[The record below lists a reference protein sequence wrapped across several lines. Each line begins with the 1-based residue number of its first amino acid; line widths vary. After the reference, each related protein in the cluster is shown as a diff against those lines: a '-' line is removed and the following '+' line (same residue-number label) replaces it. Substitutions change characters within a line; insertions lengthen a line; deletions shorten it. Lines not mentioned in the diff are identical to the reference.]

1 MGSTPAW
8 QGPSRTERPR
18 KLSDKPTEALLAE
31 QVRYYRER
39 ACEYDSSSPGVAPRA
54 VAELRALGPFERVI
68 ELGAGTGLH
77 TGILASMAREV
88 VAVDS
93 SPEVL
98 AINRPKNPAPN
109 VSTLVADVL
118 DDEPLEPADLVFFA
132 ALWSHIPTSRFE
144 AFWKRVERLLVP
156 GGRAFIVDQSRH
168 DLWQEEGSDVDE
180 VVMRTLND
188 GRRFRVVKVLWD
200 KAELTAR
207 LAAIGLRARLTRDD
221 PFYWGVIERG

>member
-1 MGSTPAW
+1 MTD
-8 QGPSRTERPR
+8 E
-18 KLSDKPTEALLAE
+18 PTEALLAE

-39 ACEYDSSSPGVAPRA
+39 ASEYDETSPGLAPRA
-54 VAELRALGPFERVI
+54 VEELRALGPFERVI
-68 ELGAGTGLH
+68 ELGAGTGLY

-98 AINRPKNPAPN
+98 AINRAKNRATN
-109 VSTLVADVL
+109 VSMLVADML

-144 AFWKRVERLLVP
+144 AFWKRVESLLGP
-156 GGRAFIVDQSRH
+156 GGRAFIVDESRH
-168 DLWQEEGSDVDE
+168 DLWPEEGSDADE

-188 GRRFRVVKVLWD
+188 GRRFRVVKVHWD
-200 KAELTAR
+200 PAALTAR
-207 LAAIGLRARLTRDD
+207 LVTIGLRARLTRDD
-221 PFYWGVIERG
+221 PYYWGVIERDR

>member
-1 MGSTPAW
+1 MCTPSSLGGRSAT
-8 QGPSRTERPR
+8 Q
-18 KLSDKPTEALLAE
+18 ALLAE

-39 ACEYDSSSPGVAPRA
+39 AYEYDSTSPGVAPRA

-68 ELGAGTGLH
+68 ELGAGTGLY
-77 TGILASMAREV
+77 TGILASMSREV

-98 AINRPKNPAPN
+98 AINRAKNPAPN
-109 VSTLVADVL
+109 ISTLVADVL
-118 DDEPLEPADLVFFA
+118 DDVSLEPADLVFFA

-144 AFWKRVERLLVP
+144 TFWTRVERLLVP
-156 GGRAFIVDQSRH
+156 GGHAFIVDESRH
-168 DLWQEEGSDVDE
+168 DLWQEEALDADE

-200 KAELTAR
+200 PGELTTR
-207 LAAIGLRARLTRDD
+207 LATMGLRARLTRQD